1 MAGGIKMRI
10 SLKDGVTTVRALMR
24 HPMETGR
31 RKDPETGKL
40 IPAHFIEDVVC
51 ELNGK
56 AIMTAHWGDGIS
68 KNPYISLRFRGA
80 KPGDS
85 VRLAWLDN
93 LGQHDFITAVIG
105 E

>member
-10 SLKDGVTTVRALMR
+10 RLKDGVTTVRALMF

-40 IPAHFIEDVVC
+40 IPAHFIKDVVC
-51 ELNGK
+51 ELNGTP
-56 AIMTAHWGDGIS
+56 IMTAHWDDGIS
-68 KNPYISLRFRGA
+68 KNPYLALRFRGA

-85 VRLAWLDN
+85 FRLAWLDN
-93 LGQHDFITAVIG
+93 LGQHDAITAVIK
-105 E
+105 